1 MPTAMDY
8 LRTSGKFPPSLMS
21 CSLLVDRKA
30 PGSTQVE
37 DSLQNVL
44 ALDLV
49 DGDDSG
55 VDRGIQDELK
65 QATCWSLQDRH

>member
-1 MPTAMDY
+1 
-8 LRTSGKFPPSLMS
+8 MS

-37 DSLQNVL
+37 NSLQNVL

-65 QATCWSLQDRH
+65 KATWLSVQDRH